1 MTAYGLQPVL
11 VTTKAVIT
19 LIVASVTLRLTK
31 KIANHAPA
39 AVLFILRIR
48 LKGIQ
53 GSQSFL
59 ALLAGQLK
67 FGLLNQPAVNR
78 EVIRVPQQYSLRLS
92 AVAARTAGLLYV
104 LIQPNRRRVMNDQTD
119 IRNVDSQTHS
129 LPP

>member
-31 KIANHAPA
+31 KFANHAPA

-67 FGLLNQPAVNR
+67 SYGCHSSTAFACLPSRPAR
-78 EVIRVPQQYSLRLS
+78 PASCMYSS
-92 AVAARTAGLLYV
+92 NPIDGE
-104 LIQPNRRRVMNDQTD
+104 
-119 IRNVDSQTHS
+119 
-129 LPP
+129 